1 MNNQRKDSLFFL
13 VVTLFW
19 FAQYIFVPFL
29 TPHLAA
35 MGVAA
40 SLSGVILGAYGFS
53 QLVLRIPVSVSEDCL
68 GRHRLFMTSG
78 LLSVVVGSSLPIF
91 FDSPAAYLISRT
103 LAGVGASTWV
113 SFTVAFTG
121 GYPNVKERMGKLIAA
136 NNLGI
141 LISYLVGGTLYQ
153 RLGMKPLFLISAVV
167 AVAALCILPLCQ
179 KGGSSGTHPFRLSE
193 LWAVLQN
200 RHLLMCSLMC
210 ALTQL
215 INFATAMSF
224 VSTYAQQRGATGLW
238 LSLVA
243 IAFYVAG
250 TAASAVYS
258 KGVFGR
264 MSDRAFS
271 VMGYA
276 LFAAYCLLLPLCTQV
291 WMILL
296 AQLIG
301 GASRTL
307 LYTQQMALCSQKVKP
322 EQKTTAVGVFQSI
335 YSLGMTVGP
344 IVMGWM
350 LELSGN
356 DYPMAFVMISAFAV
370 AGAIWSLIAWKGETK

>member
-1 MNNQRKDSLFFL
+1 MENKRKDSLFFL

-40 SLSGVILGAYGFS
+40 SISGVILGAYGFS
-53 QLVLRIPVSVSEDCL
+53 QLVLRIPVSISEDCL
-68 GRHRLFMTSG
+68 GRHRLYMSLG
-78 LLSVVVGSSLPIF
+78 LLSVVTASMLPVL

-141 LISYLVGGTLYQ
+141 LLSYLVSGVLYQ
-153 RLGMKPLFLISAVV
+153 KLGMKPLFMISSCV
-167 AVAALCILPLCQ
+167 AVIALCVLPLCQ
-179 KGGSSGTHPFRLSE
+179 KGGTTGTHPFRWKD
-193 LWAVLQN
+193 LWDVLRN
-200 RHLLMCSLMC
+200 KHLLTCALMC
-210 ALTQL
+210 ALMQL

-224 VSTYAQQRGATGLW
+224 VSTYAQQRGAGSFA

-250 TAASAVYS
+250 TTASTVYS
-258 KGVFGR
+258 KGVFSK
-264 MSDRAFS
+264 MSDRAFM
-271 VMGYA
+271 VMGFGTFA
-276 LFAAYCLLLPLCTQV
+276 LYCLILPLCTQV
-291 WMILL
+291 WMILA
-296 AQLIG
+296 AQLLG
-301 GASRTL
+301 GMSRTL
-307 LYTQQMALCSQKVKP
+307 LYTQQMALCTATIKP

-344 IVMGWM
+344 IVMGWV
-350 LELSGN
+350 LEMTGN
-356 DYPMAFVMISAFAV
+356 NYPTAFMCISVFAI
-370 AGAIWSLIAWKGETK
+370 AGVIWSLIALKKKA

>member
-1 MNNQRKDSLFFL
+1 MENKRKDSLFFG

-68 GRHRLFMTSG
+68 GRHRLFMSLG
-78 LLSVVVGSSLPIF
+78 LLSVVAASLMPVL

-141 LISYLVGGTLYQ
+141 LISYLVGGSLYEW
-153 RLGMKPLFLISAVV
+153 LGMKPLFMISACV
-167 AVAALCILPLCQ
+167 AVLALCILPLCQ
-179 KGGSSGTHPFRLSE
+179 KGGSAGMHPFRIRD
-193 LWAVLQN
+193 LWDVLKN
-200 RHLLMCSLMC
+200 RNLMLVSLMC
-210 ALTQL
+210 ALVQL

-224 VSTYAQQRGATGLW
+224 VSTYAQQRGASGFV

-250 TAASAVYS
+250 TAASTVYS
-258 KGVFGR
+258 KGVFSR
-264 MSDRAFS
+264 MSDRAFMA
-271 VMGYA
+271 MGFG
-276 LFAAYCLLLPLCTQV
+276 LFALYCLVLPLCTQV

-296 AQLIG
+296 AQLLG
-301 GASRTL
+301 GMSRTL
-307 LYTQQMALCSQKVKP
+307 LYTQQMAMCTATIRP

-350 LELSGN
+350 LDLTAN
-356 DYPMAFVMISAFAV
+356 DYPMAFACISVFAI
-370 AGAIWSLIAWKGETK
+370 AGVIWSLAAFAKQKA